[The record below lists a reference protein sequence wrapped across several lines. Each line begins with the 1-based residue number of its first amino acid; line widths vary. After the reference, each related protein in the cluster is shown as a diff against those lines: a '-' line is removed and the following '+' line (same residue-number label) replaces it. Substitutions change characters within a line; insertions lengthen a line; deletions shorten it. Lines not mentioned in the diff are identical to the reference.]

1 MQVEAVSSGYY
12 RSPLG
17 HNYPKIQILTIKEL
31 LEGKNIDYPAKARGI
46 DATFRKAKRY
56 GQRSQQKEMEILN
69 MLW

>member
-31 LEGKNIDYPAKARGI
+31 LEGKKIDYPAKARRI